1 MPPAGTWKR
10 NFCHDDDGDDG
21 TDGRIAT
28 MKTTT
33 ETCTRHT
40 HTHSSTH
47 THRCTQTDAQKS
59 REHLTQWAPKRKP
72 LARKVVKQYES
83 YRRQQSYKCEIDSKL
98 NLNINVA
105 NCAALENN

>member
-10 NFCHDDDGDDG
+10 NFCHDDDDGDD

-33 ETCTRHT
+33 ETCTRH
-40 HTHSSTH
+40 TH

-72 LARKVVKQYES
+72 LAWKVVKQYES
-83 YRRQQSYKCEIDSKL
+83 YRRQQSYKCEIDSKF

-105 NCAALENN
+105 NCAPFENN